1 MPSQTDHNVQ
11 RLLPGHKNTNVV
23 LKLKGVKS
31 DADWLTLPRKNA
43 NGVLDLRPGLDHRS
57 YPGIR
62 LIGFSHPER
71 ILDTAAPKGVFDQD
85 HTAYFMPQSLS
96 KVIIHVVFS
105 TKDRTPFLR
114 DKELKHRTHAFL
126 GGICKQQGCIP
137 IKIGGVE
144 DHVHILATLSR
155 TTSQADLV
163 KELKRASAIWIKA
176 LETSLS
182 TFAWQAGYGV
192 FSIGQSQ
199 IEESIRYIDNQEEHH
214 RKVSFRD
221 EFRRFLEK
229 YHVEYDET
237 FVWD

>member
-1 MPSQTDHNVQ
+1 M
-11 RLLPGHKNTNVV
+11 
-23 LKLKGVKS
+23 
-31 DADWLTLPRKNA
+31 
-43 NGVLDLRPGLDHRS
+43 DHRS

-62 LIGFSHPER
+62 LIGFPYPER
-71 ILDTAAPKGVFDQD
+71 IFDTAAPKGVFDQD
-85 HTAYFMPQSLS
+85 HTAYSMPQSLS

-114 DKELKHRTHAFL
+114 DKELRHRMHAFL

-155 TTSQADLV
+155 TTSQAELV
-163 KELKRASAIWIKA
+163 KELKRASAIWIKD

-182 TFAWQAGYGV
+182 TFAWQAGYGA

-199 IEESIRYIDNQEEHH
+199 IEEVARYIDNQEEHH
-214 RKVSFRD
+214 RSLSFKD
-221 EFRRFLEK
+221 EFRLFLKRCEIGC
-229 YHVEYDET
+229 DERYL
-237 FVWD
+237 WD